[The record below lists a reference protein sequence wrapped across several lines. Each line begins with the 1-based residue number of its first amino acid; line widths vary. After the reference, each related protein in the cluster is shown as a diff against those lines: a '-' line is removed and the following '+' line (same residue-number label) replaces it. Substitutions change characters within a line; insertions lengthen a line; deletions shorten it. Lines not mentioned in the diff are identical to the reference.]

1 MGSVKEMGRER
12 RKTSNKLI
20 PAETQPSGGG
30 IMEGVGGG
38 RWLGSG
44 RGICTGQARC
54 LHEFLGG
61 EENGNEPK
69 ADLLDG
75 WGYQC

>member
-1 MGSVKEMGRER
+1 MGGVKEMGREG

-20 PAETQPSGGG
+20 PAETQPAGGG

-44 RGICTGQARC
+44 RGICTVQAEC
-54 LHEFLGG
+54 LYEFLCG
-61 EENGNEPK
+61 EEKGNEPK
-69 ADLLDG
+69 AGLLDG
-75 WGYQC
+75 